1 MLNRIVKT
9 SGLKGLLQP
18 EVGGGLVR
26 SAGGWSEVKK
36 GQHHGMSDERILG
49 DSEFVNATLSQ
60 AEESLNRHYELKAQG
75 FDLQYL
81 ATKAA
86 EIFQIER
93 DKIYSSGRQSPVVS
107 ARRFVCFWAA
117 RELGLSLSELART
130 FKMSVPGIGY
140 AVARGEKIAKDKN
153 LRLVV

>member
-1 MLNRIVKT
+1 
-9 SGLKGLLQP
+9 
-18 EVGGGLVR
+18 
-26 SAGGWSEVKK
+26 
-36 GQHHGMSDERILG
+36 LG

-75 FDLQYL
+75 FDLQYIS
-81 ATKAA
+81 TKAA

-93 DKIYSSGRQSPVVS
+93 DEIYSPARQSRIVS
-107 ARRFVCFWAA
+107 ARSLVCFWAV

-140 AVARGEKIAKDKN
+140 AVARGERIAKHKN
-153 LRLVV
+153 LSLVV